1 MSEKETINQSGTF
14 GTGIVYGNVAPG
26 QMNVGSP
33 VSAPQVSA
41 NTLMIH
47 LEALEHAI
55 QQSNSKDSEKKEALG
70 LLQKLT
76 THPLIVSVLKG
87 AAGSAI

>member
-1 MSEKETINQSGTF
+1 MNDKDTINISGAV
-14 GTGIVYGNVAPG
+14 GNGVVYGNVAPG
-26 QMNVGSP
+26 QMNVGSL

-47 LEALEHAI
+47 LETLERAI
-55 QQSNSKDSEKKEALG
+55 QQSNRNDSEKKEALG
-70 LLQKLT
+70 LLQRLMK
-76 THPLIVSVLKG
+76 HPLVVSVLKG